1 MADYRAG
8 RLTEAAERFRSAR
21 QIAVAADDRRSEA
34 WSLQDIVWVTVTRG
48 DFAVADGALLRAARR
63 FAELGDPVGRAWLRG
78 TTAFARLLAGRLAE
92 ARRLATAFLPFGER
106 VGEAW
111 AVGTLRA
118 VGAYAAAELGDLTEA
133 DAAAR
138 RAFRDFSAA
147 DDDWG
152 RGLSLVVRGVVAR
165 GLGEPAHARD
175 LLTDALSCA
184 ERTGHP
190 LLVGMAGT
198 VRGFVH
204 LELDDP
210 AAAAADAD
218 RVLSRMTS
226 QSVLPA
232 VRVGPRALRALADL
246 AAGDTG
252 TALAELSD
260 IAADA
265 AEPSVLF
272 PRRQAVA
279 GYAQALLAA
288 GCGAEA
294 LTWARRAVDLPAE
307 DVRSRVVAGRVLAQ
321 ALAAVGESD
330 EALVVAAE
338 AVREAYG
345 TQQTSERV
353 AADSTLAAVG

>member
-8 RLTEAAERFRSAR
+8 RLTEATERFSLANE
-21 QIAVAADDRRSEA
+21 IAVAAGDRRNEA
-34 WSLQDIVWVTVTRG
+34 WSLQDLAWVTVTRG
-48 DFAVADGALLRAARR
+48 DFAGADVSILRAARR

-78 TTAFARLLAGRLAE
+78 TTAFARLLAGRLAD

-106 VGEAW
+106 VGDAW

-118 VGAYAAAELGDLTEA
+118 VGGYAAAELGDLTEA

-138 RAFRDFSAA
+138 RAFRDFEAA
-147 DDDWG
+147 NDDWG

-175 LLTDALSCA
+175 LLDDAFDCA
-184 ERTGHP
+184 VRTGHP

-204 LELDDP
+204 LDLGDP
-210 AAAAADAD
+210 KAAACDAD
-218 RVLSRMTS
+218 RVLDLMRSHN
-226 QSVLPA
+226 VLPA
-232 VRVGPRALRALADL
+232 VRVGPQALRALADL

-252 TALAELSD
+252 RALAELGD
-260 IAADA
+260 IAAAA
-265 AEPSVLF
+265 AEPSLLF

-288 GCGAEA
+288 DRPTEA
-294 LTWARRAVDLPAE
+294 VRWARRAVDLPAE
-307 DVRSRVVAGRVLAQ
+307 DVRSRVVAGRVLAA
-321 ALAAVGESD
+321 ALAAAGD
-330 EALVVAAE
+330 RAEALTVAAS

-345 TQQTSERV
+345 TQQISERL
-353 AADSTLAAVG
+353 AADATLAAVG